1 MSEQIKLRG
10 TELLT
15 IQYLMNGINS
25 GVSYDSFQLANID
38 SAGFTGSKEAD
49 LHGEDL
55 VQQAS
60 QSGELYHLS
69 FHRRFDNP
77 VGEDYTVQVK
87 IYDDGHFRTTKPV
100 EPHFLDEL
108 VEAIDQVMG
117 LRRFLTP
124 LGSLIEQYVYDQY
137 NTDLPGEVDLRIGET
152 KSAFRH
158 VVTEYFSNHQYQGD
172 ERHIYEAI
180 IANLGIH
187 LNRISDL
194 SKSDYPSPSPK
205 DDFPNQ
211 NRRIQEFFNDYATT
225 VDGRT
230 GHDFNTL
237 SGHLHNVL
245 NRDWETPIE
254 MLEYMTENYDI

>member
-1 MSEQIKLRG
+1 MSEKIKLQG
-10 TELLT
+10 TELLA
-15 IQYLMNGINS
+15 IQYLMDGINS
-25 GVSYDSFQLANID
+25 GVSYDSFQLADID
-38 SAGFTGSKEAD
+38 SAGFTGSQEAD

-55 VQQAS
+55 VRQAS

-69 FHRRFDNP
+69 FHRTFNNP

-108 VEAIDQVMG
+108 VDSIDQVID

-124 LGSLIEQYVYDQY
+124 LGTLIEQYVYDRY

-158 VVTEYFSNHQYQGD
+158 VVTEYFSTHQYQGD
-172 ERHIYEAI
+172 ERHIYEAL

-187 LNRISDL
+187 LNKIDNL
-194 SKSDYPSPSPK
+194 SKPEYPSVSSK

-211 NRRIQEFFNDYATT
+211 NRRIQEFFNDYAKT

-230 GHDFNTL
+230 GHNFETL
-237 SGHLHNVL
+237 SGHLHNIL
-245 NRDWETPIE
+245 NRDWDSPIE
-254 MLEYMTENYDI
+254 MLEYVIEKYDI